1 MQILKDW
8 YGDGG
13 EGEATKKQLQQQQQE
28 KRKNLLRKW
37 KMCKMVRKYFFFH
50 EYIML
55 WRTLTITK
63 EKNKK
68 VFDKRFIHHVNFLV
82 H

>member
-1 MQILKDW
+1 MENVQNGQKIL
-8 YGDGG
+8 
-13 EGEATKKQLQQQQQE
+13 
-28 KRKNLLRKW
+28 
-37 KMCKMVRKYFFFH
+37 FFH